1 MKPVD
6 QFMQEFFT
14 ERDQFQRKYY
24 DLFGGGLNPQVEGE
38 RLESA
43 KAFGSFAVATTR
55 IDGGT
60 HYVRHRYRLRPA
72 GETWIIEKISYQCG
86 RCRGTG
92 KNPDTGADCVK
103 CKGEGWV

>member
-6 QFMQEFFT
+6 QFMQEFFE
-14 ERDQFQRKYY
+14 ERAQFHRKYFE
-24 DLFGGGLNPQVEGE
+24 LFGGALNPEMEME

-43 KAFGSFAVATTR
+43 RSFDSFALAVTR
-55 IDGGT
+55 IDGGS
-60 HYVRHRYRLRPA
+60 HYVRHRYRLRPE
-72 GETWIIEKISYQCG
+72 GQSWIIEKISYQCG

-92 KNPDTGADCVK
+92 KHPDTGEACTK